1 MRSVRGTGVERIRI
15 PCVEWASVRCSSR
28 AFNAF
33 KLPSPQNATAT
44 TLTLPN
50 RALVL
55 LSVSQWLR
63 GLLSVDRRS
72 RVLLFAGLAA
82 MRAAHQHAGS
92 QSGTGAT
99 VSTRFSVVQYHS
111 VTPDVL
117 QYHYTG
123 QTRDPNG
130 SGCALWSIRRLGS
143 GGLGSG
149 GTGGGRGA
157 QGGSGGRSVFLRC
170 TSRVQQMQYSSDNTY
185 PPRRGLCN

>member
-1 MRSVRGTGVERIRI
+1 M
-15 PCVEWASVRCSSR
+15 
-28 AFNAF
+28 
-33 KLPSPQNATAT
+33 
-44 TLTLPN
+44 PN

-130 SGCALWSIRRLGS
+130 CLLY
-143 GGLGSG
+143 
-149 GTGGGRGA
+149 
-157 QGGSGGRSVFLRC
+157 
-170 TSRVQQMQYSSDNTY
+170 TSDAADDS
-185 PPRRGLCN
+185 PPV